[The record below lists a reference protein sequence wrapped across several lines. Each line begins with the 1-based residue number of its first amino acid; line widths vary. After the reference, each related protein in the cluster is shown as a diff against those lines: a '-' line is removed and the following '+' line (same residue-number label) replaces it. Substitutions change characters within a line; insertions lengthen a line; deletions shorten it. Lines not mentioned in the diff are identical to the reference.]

1 MISWENRHSIKI
13 ITDVPNPLMKNFI
26 HNDLEDEICASTIR
40 FEHLQM
46 PTTYQNFI
54 SYICDFNYYRNIF
67 SMEVNLGQFESNL
80 FFFFSAESCI
90 SLPSLEEDIKL
101 KNLSCPF
108 HKMVGLSHQWPIQR
122 SS

>member
-1 MISWENRHSIKI
+1 
-13 ITDVPNPLMKNFI
+13 MKNFI

-80 FFFFSAESCI
+80 FFFFQQSRVYLCLLWKKI
-90 SLPSLEEDIKL
+90 
-101 KNLSCPF
+101 LS
-108 HKMVGLSHQWPIQR
+108 
-122 SS
+122 